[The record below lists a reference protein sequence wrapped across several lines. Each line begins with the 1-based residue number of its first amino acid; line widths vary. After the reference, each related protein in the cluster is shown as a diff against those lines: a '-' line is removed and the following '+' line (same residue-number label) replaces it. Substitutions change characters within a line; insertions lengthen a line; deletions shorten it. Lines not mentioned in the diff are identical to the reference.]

1 MDDELKEKIA
11 SLRFQV
17 GETREFEFAGGVKI
31 AGAICRVLPTE
42 GEVKIAFL
50 RDAVAL
56 DSNGKQLYRTY
67 ELPIIM
73 DRLADVG

>member
-1 MDDELKEKIA
+1 MTDDLREKIS
-11 SLRFQV
+11 SLRYQV
-17 GETREFEFAGGVKI
+17 GETHEFEFAGGMKI
-31 AGAICRVLPTE
+31 AGAICRILPEE

-56 DSNGKQLYRTY
+56 DSDGVQLYRTY
-67 ELPIIM
+67 ELPIVL